1 MKLRISTL
9 FFILFLIKLNG
20 VAQNEV
26 APFYDAILQ
35 FKQIDKT
42 NPPPKNAILFVGSSS
57 FTMWHDI
64 QDYFPNFVIIN
75 RGFGGSTL
83 ADQIRFVDDVV
94 FPYAPKQIV
103 IYCGENDFANSDTIT
118 SQMVIQRFSTL
129 FNLIRTDL
137 PEVTIS
143 YVSMKPSPSRWH
155 LKDKFIEANQGIQR
169 IVESNPN
176 ASYIN
181 IWDGMLGFDATP
193 NKDLF
198 LDDMLHMNAKGYALW
213 QKAITPHLSK

>member
-9 FFILFLIKLNG
+9 FFILFLIKFNG
-20 VAQNEV
+20 FTQNEG
-26 APFYDAILQ
+26 APFYDAILH

-42 NPPPKNAILFVGSSS
+42 NPPSKNAILFVGSSS
-57 FTMWHDI
+57 FTIWHDI
-64 QDYFPNFVIIN
+64 QEYFPDFIIIN

-83 ADQIRFVDDVV
+83 ADQIRFADDVV

-129 FNLIRTDL
+129 FNLIRTGL
-137 PEVTIS
+137 PEVIIS

-155 LKDKFIEANQGIQR
+155 LANNFIEANQGIQR
-169 IVESNPN
+169 YIESKPN
-176 ASYIN
+176 ASYID

-193 NKDLF
+193 SKELF

-213 QKAITPHLSK
+213 QKAITSHLSK